1 MGVRSLL
8 KRRSP
13 NVKLVHDDDLERYL
27 RGLGI
32 YDAITSRNAR
42 CAYCGEI
49 IDLDN
54 VVAIVP
60 VRGVPKVVC
69 SKARCVDHLRSI

>member
-1 MGVRSLL
+1 VSVRSLFM
-8 KRRSP
+8 RRIP

-27 RGLGI
+27 KSLGI
-32 YDAITSRNAR
+32 YDAITGRNAR

-49 IDLDN
+49 VDMENI
-54 VVAIVP
+54 VAIVP

-69 SKARCVDHLRSI
+69 SKANCVDHLRSL

>member
-1 MGVRSLL
+1 VGLRSLL
-8 KRRSP
+8 NRRSP

-32 YDAITSRNAR
+32 YDEIANRSAR

-49 IDLDN
+49 ADLDN

-60 VRGVPKVVC
+60 VRGAPKVVC
-69 SKARCVDHLRSI
+69 SKAKCVDHLRSL